1 MHQQIDT
8 LFDQL
13 EAQKTELK
21 KIALHDSL
29 TGLPNRALFRELTRA
44 AVAAAARDGGRL
56 ALLFIDIDRF
66 KSVNDTL
73 GHAAGD
79 ELLTALAQTRPQPA
93 G

>member
-8 LFDQL
+8 LFDKL

-66 KSVNDTL
+66 KTDNDTL
-73 GHAAGD
+73 GHTAGD
-79 ELLTALAQTRPQPA
+79 ALLTALAQTRPQPA